1 MASESDLPEHPR
13 PSADDGSVRARI
25 LKSLR
30 LAIAEGRLRPGEKLS
45 EERLARDFGV
55 SRTPV
60 REALKQLHNESLVEI
75 RRRSG
80 TFVAQLSK
88 ADLPE
93 LLALREILEG
103 LSARLCATADPARWR
118 PAVLAAISDMEFA
131 AARDDASA
139 YFLADRKFHQAI
151 LHGGADGPVVDHY
164 DRVFNRLNLYAL
176 SVMAQQRR
184 VKQGLAEHKAIVSA
198 LEAGDADAAE
208 KAMRRH
214 ARNGQAAVLAQQ
226 ELLPDGPVVAFPP
239 ALDLV

>member
-1 MASESDLPEHPR
+1 MTQARTP
-13 PSADDGSVRARI
+13 ADDGSARARI

-45 EERLARDFGV
+45 EERLARSFAV

-60 REALKQLHNESLVEI
+60 REALKQLHNENLVEI

-88 ADLPE
+88 VELPE
-93 LLALREILEG
+93 LLALREVLEG
-103 LSARLCATADPARWR
+103 LSARLCAAADPARWR
-118 PAVLAAISDMEFA
+118 GDVLAAVSDMELA
-131 AARDDASA
+131 VARDDASA
-139 YFLADRKFHQAI
+139 YFIADRKFHQAI
-151 LHGGADGPVVDHY
+151 LHGGAEGPLVEHY

-184 VKQGLAEHKAIVSA
+184 MEQGLAEHKAIVEA
-198 LEAGDADAAE
+198 LETGDADAAE

-214 ARNGQAAVLAQQ
+214 ARNGQAAMAAQQ
-226 ELLPDGPVVAFPP
+226 EAASDDGLVAFPR
-239 ALDLV
+239 ALDVA

>member
-1 MASESDLPEHPR
+1 MTSDGAR
-13 PSADDGSVRARI
+13 PPADDGSARARI

-45 EERLARDFGV
+45 EERLARDFAV

-80 TFVAQLSK
+80 TFVAHLSK
-88 ADLPE
+88 AELPE
-93 LLALREILEG
+93 LLALREVLEG
-103 LSARLCATADPARWR
+103 LSARLCAAADASRWR
-118 PAVLAAISDMEFA
+118 PAVLAALSNMEFA
-131 AARDDASA
+131 VAHDDASA

-151 LHGGADGPVVDHY
+151 LHGGAQGPVVDHY

-176 SVMAQQRR
+176 SVMAKERR
-184 VKQGLAEHKAIVSA
+184 MKQGLAEHKAIVAA
-198 LEAGDADAAE
+198 LEAGDPDAAE

-214 ARNGQAAVLAQQ
+214 ARNGQAAMAAQQ
-226 ELLPDGPVVAFPP
+226 ESVPDDGVVFPAVLDP
-239 ALDLV
+239 A